1 MTDEK
6 KEKLELAISTIQK
19 RWGTRII
26 GRSTKQPARD
36 FPSISTSFPQ
46 LDAALGIG
54 GIPRGR
60 ISELVGIPTS
70 GMATLA
76 LKITA
81 QAQVKGGTAVFLDM
95 ARTFDP
101 DYARRCGVRLSH
113 LTLVHPNNAQQS
125 LSILSDFA
133 INGGIDLLIF
143 DMPLS
148 LQNEPRTA
156 LNLSSTLGRLL
167 APLSRNDTTLLF
179 LTSLPPQENQTVAP
193 YPEQVTLPYFATIR
207 LLLQKERWLFKQRD
221 VRGYEAQVLVVK
233 NKLSV
238 PGQSVRIDITFNGT
252 VEGDSL

>member
-6 KEKLELAISTIQK
+6 KEKLALAISAIQE
-19 RWGTRII
+19 RWGARII
-26 GRSTKQPARD
+26 GRSTKQLDRD
-36 FPSISTSFPQ
+36 FPVIATSFSQ
-46 LDAALGIG
+46 LDTALGIG

-81 QAQVKGGTAVFLDM
+81 QAQAKGGTAVYLDM

-113 LTLVHPNNAQQS
+113 LTLIHPYSAPQA
-125 LSILSDFA
+125 LSILSDLA

-148 LQNEPRTA
+148 IQNDPRTG
-156 LNLSSTLGRLL
+156 LKLTSTLGRLL
-167 APLSRNDTTLLF
+167 SPLSKNDSTLLF
-179 LTSLPPQENQTVAP
+179 LTSLPPQDNPAASP
-193 YPEQVTLPYFATIR
+193 YPEQATLPHFATIR
-207 LLLQKERWLFKQRD
+207 LLLQKERWLYKQRD
-221 VRGYEAQVLVVK
+221 VRGYEAQVLIVK
-233 NKLSV
+233 NKMSP
-238 PGQSVRIDITFNGT
+238 PGQSVRISITFNGT
-252 VEGDSL
+252 VDGDSL

>member
-76 LKITA
+76 LKISA
-81 QAQVKGGTAVFLDM
+81 QAQVNGGTAVFIDI

-113 LTLVHPNNAQQS
+113 LTLVHPTNARHS

-148 LQNEPRTA
+148 LQNEPQTA
-156 LNLSSTLGRLL
+156 LKLTSTLGRIL
-167 APLSRNDTTLLF
+167 APLSRNDTTLLC
-179 LTSLPPQENQTVAP
+179 LTSLPPQDNPNASP
-193 YPEQVTLPYFATIR
+193 YPEQATLPHFATIR
-207 LLLQKERWLFKQRD
+207 LLFQKERWLYKHRD
-221 VRGYEAQVLVVK
+221 VRGYEAQVLVAK
-233 NKLSV
+233 NKLST
-238 PGQSVRIDITFNGT
+238 PGQSVRIGITFNGT
-252 VEGDSL
+252 VEGDGL

>member
-6 KEKLELAISTIQK
+6 KEKLELAISAIQK
-19 RWGTRII
+19 RWGTGII
-26 GRSTKQPARD
+26 GRSSKQPAGD

-46 LDAALGIG
+46 LDGALGIG

-76 LKITA
+76 LKIIA
-81 QAQVKGGTAVFLDM
+81 QAQTKGGTAVFLDM

-101 DYARRCGVRLSH
+101 DYARRCGVRLSQ
-113 LTLVHPNNAQQS
+113 LTLVHPNSAQQS
-125 LSILSDFA
+125 LAILSDFV

-143 DMPLS
+143 DMPLG

-156 LNLSSTLGRLL
+156 LKLSSTLGRLL
-167 APLSRNDTTLLF
+167 APLSRNDSTLLF
-179 LTSLPPQENQTVAP
+179 LTSLPVQDNSSGSA
-193 YPEQVTLPYFATIR
+193 YPEQATLPHFATIR
-207 LLLQKERWLFKQRD
+207 LLLQKEGWLYKQRD

-233 NKLSV
+233 NKLHT
-238 PGQSVRIDITFNGT
+238 PGKNVHIDITFNGT